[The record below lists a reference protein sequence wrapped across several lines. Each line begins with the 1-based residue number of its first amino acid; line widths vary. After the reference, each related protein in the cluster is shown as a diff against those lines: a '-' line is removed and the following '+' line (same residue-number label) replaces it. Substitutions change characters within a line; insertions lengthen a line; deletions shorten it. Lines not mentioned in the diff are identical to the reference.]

1 MVCPA
6 LLPPW
11 LRTITSALLV
21 RTSMIFPFPSSPHC
35 APTKIVFAISIQN
48 SGKKFSRRISGSP
61 KDESVRWRTRRSR
74 DLPTNDKNGTSA
86 RKRFSSPGDFAKKNN
101 QPPRRLR
108 RKVNAHYFT
117 PHPDSV
123 VDRSFARVAIQHRLG
138 LLSKRRAR
146 IDPFD
151 PGHS

>member
-1 MVCPA
+1 
-6 LLPPW
+6 
-11 LRTITSALLV
+11 
-21 RTSMIFPFPSSPHC
+21 MILPFPSSPHC
-35 APTKIVFAISIQN
+35 APTRIVFAISIHTQAKN
-48 SGKKFSRRISGSP
+48 FPDASGSP
-61 KDESVRWRTRRSR
+61 RDESVRWRTRRSR

-138 LLSKRRAR
+138 LLS
-146 IDPFD
+146 
-151 PGHS
+151 